1 MAKRIYFAIMGF
13 IAAMTVAGCIAP
25 PAPIHA
31 GDGGSPLFT
40 VNNTVQGTTLI
51 LEEKHYGTV

>member
-31 GDGGSPLFT
+31 GDGDSPLFT
-40 VNNTVQGTTLI
+40 VNTVQGTTLI